1 MDRSIW
7 MDKAFYKRA
16 LSLTLPVA
24 LQNVLNSCLQI
35 VDNIMVGQLG
45 DATVAGV
52 GLAGQWAFLLNL
64 IFFGCT
70 SGATVLIAQFYGA
83 KQMDSVKRT
92 MGITLMISMSVAL
105 IFTIPAVLFPGW
117 SVRVFTQDAA
127 VVEQGVQYLVPIG
140 FTYVLIAVTNSF
152 MGGLRATEQ
161 VMVPL
166 RAGLVGMAVNV
177 VFNWIWIFGKFG
189 FPAMGARG
197 AALATLLSAFVQ
209 MVMMLLAV
217 LKKDSVLVGKLQEML
232 PGSMRFVKRYFKVA
246 FPVVCNESLWALG
259 MMVYSWIFAQVGT
272 VDYAAYNI
280 LRNME
285 TLAMAFFFGMG
296 PACSVLVGNPLG
308 RGDKQEAWNNAI
320 RFLVL
325 GPILSITAGVLI
337 IFCRGW
343 ILSAYKVSPEVIES
357 ASKMFIIF
365 GALMLFRCFNYFSV
379 VGVLRSGGDT
389 VAAAWIDVGSLW
401 FVGIPIML
409 LMGLVFHLP
418 GYLLL
423 LAIEFGDL
431 VKCIAGIIRIR
442 SRKWMNT
449 LTHHDE
455 GEENHVAAS

>member
-1 MDRSIW
+1 MDRALW
-7 MDKAFYKRA
+7 LDKDFYKRA
-16 LSLTLPVA
+16 LKLTLPVA

-45 DATVAGV
+45 DAAVAGV

-83 KQMDSVKRT
+83 KMISGVKKT
-92 MGITLMISMSVAL
+92 MGITLMISMSVAIL
-105 IFTIPAVLFPGW
+105 FTIPAVAFPRW
-117 SVRVFTQDAA
+117 SVEVFSRDAA

-140 FTYVLIAVTNSF
+140 FTYILLAVTNSL

-166 RAGLVGMAVNV
+166 RAGLVGMGVNV
-177 VFNWIWIFGKFG
+177 VFNYILIFGKLG
-189 FPAMGARG
+189 FPALGARG
-197 AALATLLSAFVQ
+197 AALATLLSAFIQ

-217 LKKDSVLVGKLQEML
+217 LRKDSVLVGRLHEML
-232 PGSMRFVKRYFKVA
+232 PGSMGFVRRYLKVA
-246 FPVVCNESLWALG
+246 FPVICNESLWALG
-259 MMVYSWIFAQVGT
+259 MMVYSWIYAQVGT

-280 LRNME
+280 LRNVE

-308 RGDKQEAWNNAI
+308 RGDKQAAWNNAI

-325 GPILSITAGVLI
+325 GPILSILAGVI
-337 IFCRGW
+337 IILSRGL
-343 ILSAYKVSPEVIES
+343 ILSAYKVSPEVIAS

-401 FVGIPIML
+401 FVGIPLML
-409 LMGLVFHLP
+409 LLGLVFHLP
-418 GYLLL
+418 GYILLF
-423 LAIEFGDL
+423 AIEFGDV
-431 VKCIAGIIRIR
+431 VKCIAGILRIR

-449 LTHHDE
+449 LTHHEE
-455 GEENHVAAS
+455 GEEIHA